1 MLLYIT
7 LLLACQLAG
16 ETVARLTG
24 LPIPGP
30 VIGMVILFV
39 GLVVKGGIPDGLDKV
54 GGTLLAV
61 LGMLFVPA
69 GSGIVAYLPLVA
81 REWLPISA
89 AVVGGGLV
97 TVAVTGLV
105 MKAMGGGR

>member
-16 ETVARLTG
+16 EMVARLTG

-30 VIGMVILFV
+30 LIGMVILFV
-39 GLVVKGGIPDGLDKV
+39 GLVIKGTIPEGLDKT
-54 GGTLLAV
+54 GGTLLSL
-61 LGMLFVPA
+61 LGLLFVPA

-81 REWLPISA
+81 REWLPITA
-89 AVVGGGLV
+89 AIVGGGLV
-97 TVAVTGLV
+97 TVAVTGLA
-105 MKAMGGGR
+105 MKAMGGGK